1 MHPRSKYR
9 GAFWVFLIIAVL
21 YAYAVYNS
29 FFATE
34 LGYVYDPTT
43 DRLFELKLAL
53 NMSTCEKWTPLTPF
67 KHCFLGKVG
76 RIEYQGTL
84 EEIEANRKLA
94 RENPKAWTESQ
105 NSKIEALLNSNG
117 VKEPVV
123 SWDIDYYWR
132 RAIPISELLPKRMFP
147 LIDSTADQSTD
158 LIAVDV
164 VVVSRTSFDKPADIE
179 VVRNAVLI
187 RGRAARR
194 FATWMEVWELDELPR

>member
-9 GAFWVFLIIAVL
+9 GALWVFFIIAVL

-53 NMSTCEKWTPLTPF
+53 NMSTCDKWTPLTPF
-67 KHCFLGKVG
+67 KHCFLDKVG
-76 RIEYQGTL
+76 RVEYQGTL
-84 EEIEANRKLA
+84 EEIEANRKLV
-94 RENPKAWTESQ
+94 RENPRAWLETQ
-105 NSKIEALLNSNG
+105 NSKVEALLNG
-117 VKEPVV
+117 VGAKEPVAY
-123 SWDIDYYWR
+123 WDIAYYWNP
-132 RAIPISELLPKRMFP
+132 AIRVSELLPKRMLP
-147 LIDSTADQSTD
+147 LIDSTAAQSTD

-164 VVVSRTSFDKPADIE
+164 VVVRRALFAKPVDIE
-179 VVRNAVLI
+179 FVRNAVLI

-194 FATWMEVWELDELPR
+194 FATWMGVWELDELPR